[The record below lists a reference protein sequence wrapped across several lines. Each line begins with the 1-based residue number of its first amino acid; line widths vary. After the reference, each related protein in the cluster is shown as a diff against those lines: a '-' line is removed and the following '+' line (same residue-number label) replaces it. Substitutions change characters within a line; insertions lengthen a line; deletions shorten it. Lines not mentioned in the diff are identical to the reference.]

1 MNARGGRANALEI
14 DYRLLGMN
22 DVTGQSHP
30 IATESAEAEIAYRIG
45 NALYLNITN
54 ACTLACGFCPKT
66 DGDYVVK
73 GHELRLSHQP
83 SFDEVVA
90 AIGDPTMYDEVVFC
104 GYGEP
109 TLRLSLLKRVA
120 AWLKERG
127 VRVRVNT
134 DGLANLVHRRN
145 VVPELRGLV
154 DAISV
159 SLNAQSEA
167 LYNEHCQPGR
177 AGAYAACKAFIREA
191 VAQLPEVVVT
201 ALDGCPGVDIEA
213 CRRIAEQEL
222 GARFRRRVY
231 GLVG

>member
-1 MNARGGRANALEI
+1 MNEATDQALP
-14 DYRLLGMN
+14 
-22 DVTGQSHP
+22 V
-30 IATESAEAEIAYRIG
+30 AAESSGAEIAYRIG

-66 DGDYVVK
+66 QGDYTVK
-73 GHELRLSHQP
+73 GHQLHLSHQP
-83 SFDEVVA
+83 SFEEVVE
-90 AIGDPTMYDEVVFC
+90 AIGDPTMYEEVVFC

-109 TLRLSLLKRVA
+109 TLRLALLKRVA

-127 VRVRVNT
+127 VRVRLNT

-145 VVPELRGLV
+145 VVLELRGLV
-154 DAISV
+154 DTVSV
-159 SLNAQSEA
+159 SLNAQNEA
-167 LYNEHCQPGR
+167 LYNEHCQPSR
-177 AGAYAACKAFIREA
+177 AGAYAACKAFIRAA

-201 ALDGCPGVDIEA
+201 ALDGLPGVDIEE